1 MTQSYH
7 VFRKVTSSERNRDV
21 LTLDRKI
28 ERAGGREVVS
38 RSRSTRH
45 KRNYKSDLQQN
56 QHRPSKIVESRT
68 NNTYFDSF
76 VQGRSSPIGNQR
88 LGPDCISFFL
98 DYIAKKKTQPVFS
111 TWSRSVLI
119 IDLLSMVVSVE
130 LSARQIVT
138 RPRWSW
144 PRILLFFSVCHN
156 HYRSAASLSS
166 KTILSTQFSPISPFV
181 KNGGSR

>member
-1 MTQSYH
+1 MLNKVLHFYSPLRKLTQSYH

-88 LGPDCISFFL
+88 WVLIVFLFFLIILLKRKPSQCFPLGPGPC
-98 DYIAKKKTQPVFS
+98 
-111 TWSRSVLI
+111 
-119 IDLLSMVVSVE
+119 
-130 LSARQIVT
+130 
-138 RPRWSW
+138 
-144 PRILLFFSVCHN
+144 
-156 HYRSAASLSS
+156 
-166 KTILSTQFSPISPFV
+166 
-181 KNGGSR
+181 

>member
-1 MTQSYH
+1 MLNKVLHFYSPLRKLTQSYH

-88 LGPDCISFFL
+88 WVLIVFLSFLIISL
-98 DYIAKKKTQPVFS
+98 KENPASVFHLVR
-111 TWSRSVLI
+111 RSMLI

-130 LSARQIVT
+130 LSARRMVT
-138 RPRWSW
+138 R
-144 PRILLFFSVCHN
+144 L
-156 HYRSAASLSS
+156 RSS
-166 KTILSTQFSPISPFV
+166 
-181 KNGGSR
+181 

>member
-1 MTQSYH
+1 MGKTLPLNILLLHLYIFQMLNKVLNFYSTLRKLTLSYH

-76 VQGRSSPIGNQR
+76 VQGKSSPIGNQR
-88 LGPDCISFFL
+88 
-98 DYIAKKKTQPVFS
+98 
-111 TWSRSVLI
+111 
-119 IDLLSMVVSVE
+119 
-130 LSARQIVT
+130 
-138 RPRWSW
+138 
-144 PRILLFFSVCHN
+144 
-156 HYRSAASLSS
+156 
-166 KTILSTQFSPISPFV
+166 
-181 KNGGSR
+181 